1 MSINKKCWGPG
12 AGLTFPSFGRLTF
25 GLWLHGLGIRRHDVD
40 FWWCNFECLN
50 ISHSQKITEKISTEG
65 LSLTHRSTC
74 TCISE
79 DWKHCYKFLPRP
91 DEFWLANAA
100 TYNPENTRDLSIYST
115 RGRGLL
121 SRWAPLPWV
130 MLKDTSKA

>member
-1 MSINKKCWGPG
+1 MLGSRCRFDVSEFWETYFWLVVARVGHP
-12 AGLTFPSFGRLTF
+12 PSWCRL
-25 GLWLHGLGIRRHDVD
+25 LMVQ
-40 FWWCNFECLN
+40 FWMFKYFTQSKNN
-50 ISHSQKITEKISTEG
+50 RKKISTEG

-91 DEFWLANAA
+91 AEFWLANAA
-100 TYNPENTRDLSIYST
+100 TYNPQNTRDLSIYST